1 MRKFEIPKFGYW
13 HCKICSKK
21 FRVPGYLFN
30 SDLNRLDFE
39 IIQPFRNN
47 TALIIDG
54 KLFANK
60 ADISFIKIVH
70 TNKIAQCYGQRIL
83 TPFAQNIPLVFEQ
96 GEDWTTRLLYTE
108 KNVDSDA
115 VQDNKYPLVNI
126 INNNSQTQYQ
136 TQHQEQ
142 NLSIESIQQLQDA
155 FADFREEY
163 KKNPNVDDSILKETQ
178 DSLDGISNNSS
189 LADKNKAFNKLRR
202 VLTGAED
209 FIVKTGEKTAK
220 LLSTYNTL
228 KQLYDMLSKY
238 IM

>member
-1 MRKFEIPKFGYW
+1 MTKFEIPKSGYW
-13 HCKICSKK
+13 HCKISSKK

-47 TALIIDG
+47 TTLIING
-54 KLFANK
+54 KIFANK
-60 ADISFIKIVH
+60 EDISFIKIVH
-70 TNKIAQCYGQRIL
+70 TVKKAQCYGQRIL
-83 TPFAQNIPLVFEQ
+83 APFTQNIPLVFEQ
-96 GEDWTTRLLYTE
+96 GEDWTPRLLYTE
-108 KNVDSDA
+108 KKVNSDE
-115 VQDNKYPLVNI
+115 VKDNKFPLVNI
-126 INNNSQTQYQ
+126 INNNSQTQSQ

-163 KKNPNVDDSILKETQ
+163 KKVPNVDDSILKETQ

-209 FIVKTGEKTAK
+209 FIVKTGEKAAK

-228 KQLYDMLSKY
+228 KQLYDMFSKY